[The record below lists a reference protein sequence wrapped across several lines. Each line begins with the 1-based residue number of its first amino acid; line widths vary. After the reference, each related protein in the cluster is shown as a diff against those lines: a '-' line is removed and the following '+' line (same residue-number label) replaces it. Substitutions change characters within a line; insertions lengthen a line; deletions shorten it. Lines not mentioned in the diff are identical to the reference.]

1 MKLYAAFAKRDDAQ
15 RMVFG
20 YASTEALDSHGEIVT
35 RAALHDALPEFMR
48 FANIREMHQP
58 SAVGRAEDASIDD
71 KGLYLAARIVDDG
84 AWEKVKAG
92 VYNGFSIAG
101 RVTARDPMQKHV
113 ITGCTLSEI
122 SLVDRPANPEAV
134 FDLIKQVERLAKEG
148 RRNSAADQERV
159 QAIHDQACALGAGC
173 PGEAA
178 MGGDPNDDDDSDFSG
193 GDAAD
198 DLVAKRLAPVLQRI
212 ARSLDVL
219 SRDVAAQNARL
230 KALETAPLPPRGALR
245 ALAKGEDLGDPGAA
259 ARTPVNTHA
268 LIKEA
273 LARPRVF

>member
-1 MKLYAAFAKRDDAQ
+1 
-15 RMVFG
+15 
-20 YASTEALDSHGEIVT
+20 
-35 RAALHDALPEFMR
+35 
-48 FANIREMHQP
+48 
-58 SAVGRAEDASIDD
+58 
-71 KGLYLAARIVDDG
+71 
-84 AWEKVKAG
+84 
-92 VYNGFSIAG
+92 
-101 RVTARDPMQKHV
+101 
-113 ITGCTLSEI
+113 
-122 SLVDRPANPEAV
+122 
-134 FDLIKQVERLAKEG
+134 
-148 RRNSAADQERV
+148 
-159 QAIHDQACALGAGC
+159 
-173 PGEAA
+173 